1 MCSLL
6 GLYVVDVR
14 NLFYRIRGLDHECF
28 FVIPCMNDG
37 DPVANV
43 KRLERGVVQTELVQM
58 WDISSFL

>member
-1 MCSLL
+1 
-6 GLYVVDVR
+6 
-14 NLFYRIRGLDHECF
+14 
-28 FVIPCMNDG
+28 MNDG